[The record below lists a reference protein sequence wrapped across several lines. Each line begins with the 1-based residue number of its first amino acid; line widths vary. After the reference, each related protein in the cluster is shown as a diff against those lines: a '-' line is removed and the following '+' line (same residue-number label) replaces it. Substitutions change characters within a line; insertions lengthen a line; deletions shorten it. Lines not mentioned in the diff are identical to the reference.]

1 MGKKKVSIILLL
13 AAVFCVIFSGCG
25 SPEEGKVN
33 QFIRENV
40 AYAEQIN
47 NLKNL
52 YGDAMN
58 VKTYGKGRDL
68 YIEMDVNASIEGSL
82 NETELTGVEESLKP
96 YLSSLRKTTGDNGSN
111 IVYLVKDKSGREI
124 VKKTIS

>member
-58 VKTYGKGRDL
+58 VKTYGKDRDL